1 MGEQTLSQR
10 YSPVVKF
17 AFIPFL
23 FSSRYV
29 AMPFSSLS
37 LSSELIQALPKNI
50 VQPSDIQTLVIPE
63 MLAGKDVL
71 ALANTGSGKTFSY
84 GLPLLEKLK
93 ADTQQQALV
102 LVPTRELAQQVT
114 EALSP
119 IGRALGLH
127 TVCLSG
133 GVDKELQLQALA
145 QRPNLLLATT
155 GRLQD
160 LIKSGLELN
169 EVSYLVLDEADRLLD
184 MGFWPEVQ
192 KIAEQTARARQTAM
206 FSATFSDEL
215 KHKVALLMQDP
226 VQLAA
231 HAQNSTNQDVAETLY
246 LVNKGSK
253 TKALIELVQ
262 QKQWLQVLVFIG
274 AKENAD
280 GLCKKLNKAGV
291 AASVLHGDKSQSERE
306 AALAQFKSGQ
316 SQVLIATDVLA
327 RGVHIEQL
335 PVVINFDL
343 PMHAETYVHR
353 VGRTARAGQQGLALS
368 LVCHGEMEALNA
380 IRQLTQ
386 RELPVQ
392 NLEGFP
398 VTDQPSTGESKR
410 APRDKKANRRTQNK
424 NSIKQFQS
432 KPTKLNPRAK

>member
-1 MGEQTLSQR
+1 
-10 YSPVVKF
+10 
-17 AFIPFL
+17 
-23 FSSRYV
+23 
-29 AMPFSSLS
+29 MPFSSLS
-37 LSSELIQALPKNI
+37 LSPELIQALPKNI
-50 VQPSDIQTLVIPE
+50 VKPSDIQTLVIPE

-71 ALANTGSGKTFSY
+71 ALANTGSGKTFAY

-160 LIKSGLELN
+160 LIKSGLELS
-169 EVSYLVLDEADRLLD
+169 EVGYLVLDEADRLLD

-192 KIAEQTARARQTAM
+192 KIAEQTAHARQTAM

-215 KHKVALLMQDP
+215 KHKVAQLMPDP

-253 TKALIELVQ
+253 TKAFIELVQ
-262 QKQWLQVLVFIG
+262 QKQWPQVLVFIG

-368 LVCHGEMEALNA
+368 LVCHGEMETLNA
-380 IRQLTQ
+380 IRHLTQ

-392 NLEGFP
+392 NLEGFT

-432 KPTKLNPRAK
+432 KPTQPNPRVR

>member
-1 MGEQTLSQR
+1 
-10 YSPVVKF
+10 
-17 AFIPFL
+17 
-23 FSSRYV
+23 
-29 AMPFSSLS
+29 MPFSSLS
-37 LSSELIQALPKNI
+37 LSPELIQALPKNI
-50 VQPSDIQTLVIPE
+50 VQPSDIQTLVIPP

-71 ALANTGSGKTFSY
+71 ALANTGSGKTFAY

-127 TVCLSG
+127 TECLSG

-160 LIKSGLELN
+160 LIKSGLELS
-169 EVSYLVLDEADRLLD
+169 EVGYLVLDEADRLLD

-215 KHKVALLMQDP
+215 KHKVAQLMQDP

-253 TKALIELVQ
+253 TKSLIELVQ
-262 QKQWLQVLVFIG
+262 QKQWPQVLVFIG

-280 GLCKKLNKAGV
+280 GLSKKLNKAGI

-380 IRQLTQ
+380 IRHLTQ
-386 RELPVQ
+386 REMPVQ

-432 KPTKLNPRAK
+432 KPTKPNPRAK